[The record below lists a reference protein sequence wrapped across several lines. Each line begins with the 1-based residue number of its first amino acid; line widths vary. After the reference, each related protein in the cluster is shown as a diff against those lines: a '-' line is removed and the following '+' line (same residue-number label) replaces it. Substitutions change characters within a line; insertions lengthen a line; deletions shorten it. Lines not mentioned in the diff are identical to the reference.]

1 MMSVLSTKMRRL
13 FKTTGFTLRIYAE
26 FCHAIWLR
34 GMKSAAKQSYTKT
47 VRLPQTNFPAR
58 LGDKKRVE
66 MDSYLI
72 EKCGFLELYNWQRKN
87 LEGPDFILHDG
98 PPYANGEP
106 HMGHAINKIL
116 KDITLRSKIM
126 SGRRVHY
133 IPGWDCHGLPIE
145 QKVLSDIKDSNP
157 LEIRRK
163 GMLTYKCLNTQYVF
177 LKFAIFVAERYASDA
192 IIKQRQAFTSW
203 GVMADWNESGCYFTN
218 HISYVKNQMQ
228 QFINLYDKGLVFR
241 AFKPVYWSPSSKTA
255 LAESEL
261 EYNESHKSKS
271 VIIRMRLDTH
281 TLASRSKDLEN
292 KPLYALIWTT
302 TPWSLI
308 ANQAIAFSNN
318 IVYCI
323 VEDKSKNL
331 YILAQECLANIEQKL
346 GPLKFITTVTGQEL
360 GEAKYLHPI
369 NRQRLPFL
377 SGHHVTTDVGTG
389 LVHTAPAHGPE
400 DFLIAIENNIPVL
413 SLIDVDGC
421 FTKEAGDEFSG
432 LNVLNNGA
440 NKVLQHIGEDVLHT
454 DTITHSYPYDWRTKK
469 PVIIRASHQWFIDI
483 MSIKEKAI
491 DSIANIRIYPEQNQT
506 SYLNAL
512 VAQVKQRP
520 YWCISRQRSWGTP
533 IPVLHNKRTGDTYTS
548 RKWVERLCRL
558 MERHGTNY
566 WWELSTE
573 KLIGRELRQKLNDN
587 IDDFERGSDIMDIWL
602 DSGLSWSILPEHKAD
617 LYLEGMDQFRGW
629 FQSSLLTSI
638 ALQECSPYSA
648 LFVHGFAVDNK
659 ASKMSKSVGNVIN
672 PETITKGGKNLS
684 KDPAY
689 GVDTLR
695 WWVASHGCQ
704 HSQVPVTTALLR
716 ESHESVQ
723 KLRLVLRFLLGVL
736 HSYSEGMT
744 VELEYLYLDKYML
757 HCLHQYNKKIQNL
770 YDNYLYHHVSKLV
783 TYFLANTVS
792 PVYCHLIKDRLY
804 CDEAASPTRLA
815 AVEVTRETL
824 TVLARSI
831 APIVPHLAEEVWLYH
846 PENLASVP
854 LYHTEYKVPET
865 WHQPEI
871 ARHIE
876 IALSL
881 RSKVNISADRNTW
894 ELSGV
899 LKASKDDYKSLS
911 MLQKDQKSSTSE
923 LCDILQL
930 SSVILIESPTVDT
943 ETQVELHNTEKILCQ
958 RCRRY
963 PEVDK
968 NGLCGRCIKVLDV
981 TNVSSI
987 SV

>member
-163 GMLTYKCLNTQYVF
+163 
-177 LKFAIFVAERYASDA
+177 AERYASDA

-413 SLIDVDGC
+413 SLIGVDGC

-638 ALQECSPYSA
+638 ALQERSPYSA

-695 WWVASHGCQ
+695 WWIASHGCQ

-871 ARHIE
+871 ARHVE

-987 SV
+987 SM